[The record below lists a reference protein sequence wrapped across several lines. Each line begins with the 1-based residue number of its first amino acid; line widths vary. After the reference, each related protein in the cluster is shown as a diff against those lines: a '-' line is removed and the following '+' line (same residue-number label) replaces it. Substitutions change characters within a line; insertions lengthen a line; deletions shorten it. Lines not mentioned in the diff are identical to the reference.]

1 MLSQMPVASFQG
13 QTFSE
18 LLRRQRMA
26 QRVYEVSEQLLLSQS
41 SSSRSPRQVIPGAGN
56 LLTRDRL
63 PWEQVFGLFSHLPPI
78 PILPLTRCFPQRQ
91 QSPSWG
97 TIPLGWRRISTGR
110 SKVCLLAKV
119 MMMLL
124 AECAEGAASARIS

>member
-1 MLSQMPVASFQG
+1 MARRVRKLSQRF
-13 QTFSE
+13 
-18 LLRRQRMA
+18 LLRKRRG
-26 QRVYEVSEQLLLSQS
+26 
-41 SSSRSPRQVIPGAGN
+41 SRPPRQVIPGAGN
-56 LLTRDRL
+56 LLNRDRL
-63 PWEQVFGLFSHLPPI
+63 SWEQGFGLFSHLPPI
-78 PILPLTRCFPQRQ
+78 PVLALTRCFPQRQ
-91 QSPSWG
+91 QSPPWG